1 MRTNFGQLMMIGIS
15 GKSLTS
21 EEKNFIIENN
31 ISGVTLFG
39 RNIESPE
46 QVHALCSEIQ
56 SLRHKMPDKAPLFIG
71 IDMEGGRVARLK
83 APFTVWP
90 PMSML
95 GVVDNPTLSFHVS
108 HCMGQELKA
117 FGINLDF
124 SPCVDV
130 LTNPLNKVIGDR
142 SISSDPEM
150 VAKHASALVRGF
162 LKAEVIACAKHFPGH
177 GNTLIDSH
185 EDLPVEESDFTRL
198 EKIELIP
205 FKRAFK
211 ARIDMVMTSHIRF
224 PKIDPKWPATLSEI
238 FIKKMIRQDCR
249 FRGLVISDDL
259 GMKAMTKHF
268 PVEEIPVRAV
278 EAGVEILLYCN
289 EFDVPPIAMESLI
302 TATAQGRLKRE
313 EIDATAAKILKFKKD
328 LITHPDPLSLSEAIS
343 VINNPQHKLIAES
356 LKAGVA
362 PEVMPPL

>member
-1 MRTNFGQLMMIGIS
+1 MKTNFGQLMMIGIS
-15 GKSLTS
+15 GKSLTAD
-21 EEKNFIIENN
+21 EKKFIIEND

-39 RNIESPE
+39 RNVESPE

-56 SLRHKMPDKAPLFIG
+56 DLRHQMQNKVPLFIG

-90 PMSML
+90 PMKML
-95 GVVDNPTLSFHVS
+95 GVADNPTLSFQVS
-108 HCMGQELKA
+108 QTMGAELKA
-117 FGINLDF
+117 FGINLDY

-130 LTNPLNKVIGDR
+130 LTNPKNTVIGDR
-142 SISSDPEM
+142 AISSDPEM

-162 LKAEVIACAKHFPGH
+162 LKSEVIACAKHFPGH

-185 EDLPVEESDFTRL
+185 EDLPIEESDLKRL
-198 EKIELIP
+198 EEIELIP

-224 PKIDPKWPATLSEI
+224 SKIDPTWPVTLSEI
-238 FIKKMIRQDCR
+238 FIKKILRQDCR

-259 GMKAMTKHF
+259 GMKAMTKHYS
-268 PVEEIPVRAV
+268 VEEIPVRAI

-289 EFDVPPIAMESLI
+289 EFETPPIALDSLI
-302 TATAQGRLKRE
+302 SATAQGRLNKDE
-313 EIDATAAKILKFKKD
+313 VAATAAKILKFKKETI
-328 LITHPDPLSLSEAIS
+328 LNPDPLPLKEALA
-343 VINNPQHKLIAES
+343 VINNPSHKQMAEA
-356 LKAGVA
+356 LKNGQA
-362 PEVMPPL
+362 PTV